1 MNLRVLSCNHQSASL
16 DIRSKLAFAP
26 ADLPRAYDQLRAE
39 FPTSELVVLSTCN
52 RVEVYTAHEPGH
64 LPPSHEELAHFLARF
79 HQLPVE
85 EFFNSLFERNGPDA
99 IRHLFQVAASLDSMV
114 LGEPQIVTQVKEAYS
129 LARQHATTGPLT
141 HALFQRALGVSKRI
155 RTETALT
162 EGRISIASVAVGDFG
177 KNIFQSFD
185 DKTILVIGAGE
196 MATETLR
203 YLKEAG
209 ASRILVTNRTQ
220 TRAEILA
227 HEWGGQV
234 RPFDQLDQS
243 LAEAD
248 VIVATTGVRLVER
261 DRFRA
266 IRKQTARKPVFIL
279 DLGVPRDFDPAI
291 RELDDQVFLYGIDD
305 LQAICDKNRKARQKE
320 VERALRIVDEETDL
334 LLGELNHRA
343 TGPIVKRLRE
353 QWQQTVE
360 LETNRLFHRL
370 PHLEPDRKEIER
382 AIELMVNKLLHPP
395 LEALKDDAHAGAQ
408 HGLLDALR
416 RLFRL

>member
-1 MNLRVLSCNHQSASL
+1 MNLRVVSCNHQSAPL
-16 DIRSKLAFAP
+16 DVRSRLAFSPGA
-26 ADLPRAYDQLRAE
+26 LPRAYEQLRSE

-52 RVEVYTAHEPGH
+52 RVEVYTAHEPGQP
-64 LPPSHEELAHFLARF
+64 PPSHEEVAHFLAKF
-79 HQLPVE
+79 HQVPVE
-85 EFFNSLFERNGPDA
+85 DFFGSLFERTGPDA

-129 LARQHATTGPLT
+129 LAQQHATTGPLT

-162 EGRISIASVAVGDFG
+162 EGRTSIASVAVGDFG
-177 KNIFQSFD
+177 KNIFESFD

-203 YLKEAG
+203 YLKDEG
-209 ASRILVTNRTQ
+209 AHNILVTNRTQ

-227 HEWGGQV
+227 HEWGGKV
-234 RPFDQLDQS
+234 RPFEDLDQS
-243 LAEAD
+243 LGEAD
-248 VIVATTGVRLVER
+248 VIVATTGVRLVDR
-261 DRFRA
+261 DRFRLV
-266 IRKQTARKPVFIL
+266 RKRSGRKPVFIL
-279 DLGVPRDFDPAI
+279 DLGVPRDFDPKI

-305 LQAICDKNRKARQKE
+305 LQAICERNRKARQKE
-320 VERALRIVDEETDL
+320 VEKALRIVDEETDL

-353 QWQQTVE
+353 QWQKTVQM
-360 LETNRLFHRL
+360 ETDRLFHKL
-370 PHLEPDRKEIER
+370 PHLEADRKEIER

>member
-1 MNLRVLSCNHQSASL
+1 MNLRVVSCNHQSASL
-16 DIRSKLAFAP
+16 DVRSRLAFAP
-26 ADLPRAYDQLRAE
+26 ADLPRAYEQLRTE

-52 RVEVYTAHEPGH
+52 RVEVYTAHEPGQS
-64 LPPSHEELAHFLARF
+64 PPSHEEVAHFLAKF
-79 HQLPVE
+79 HQVPVE
-85 EFFNSLFERNGPDA
+85 DFFGSLFERTGPDA

-129 LARQHATTGPLT
+129 LAQQHATTGPLT

-162 EGRISIASVAVGDFG
+162 EGRTSIASVAVGDFG
-177 KNIFQSFD
+177 KNIFESFD

-203 YLKEAG
+203 YLKDEG
-209 ASRILVTNRTQ
+209 ARNILVTNRTQ

-227 HEWGGQV
+227 HEWGGKV
-234 RPFDQLDQS
+234 RPFEELDKS

-248 VIVATTGVRLVER
+248 IIVATTGVRLVDR
-261 DRFRA
+261 ARFRL
-266 IRKQTARKPVFIL
+266 IRKQSGRKPVFIL
-279 DLGVPRDFDPAI
+279 DLGVPRDFDPEI

-305 LQAICDKNRKARQKE
+305 LQAICERNRKARQKE
-320 VERALRIVDEETDL
+320 VEKALRIVDEETDL

-353 QWQQTVE
+353 QWQKTVQ
-360 LETNRLFHRL
+360 LETDRLFHKL
-370 PHLEPDRKEIER
+370 DRKST
-382 AIELMVNKLLHPP
+382 
-395 LEALKDDAHAGAQ
+395 
-408 HGLLDALR
+408 
-416 RLFRL
+416 RLNSSHRL